1 MALRVL
7 VGETNQRGVI
17 GKVVLRTQKKKTRD
31 EVQILNLLWVLRLR
45 EVSVISIC
53 IQIQKLQMAIEP
65 LLNQYV
71 ICLVGEACSL
81 RSP

>member
-1 MALRVL
+1 MARRVL

-17 GKVVLRTQKKKTRD
+17 GKVVLRTQKTRH
-31 EVQILNLLWVLRLR
+31 EVQILNLLWVRLQR

>member
-17 GKVVLRTQKKKTRD
+17 GKVVLRTQKKTRD
-31 EVQILNLLWVLRLR
+31 EVQILNLLWVLLLR